1 MTVALFLLGGLLTVL
16 QNMRRAQTTQTGLS
30 QLQDNQ
36 RIAMTLLNNVLQ
48 SAGYF
53 PDPTVN
59 TQASALPAGAVAGIT
74 FIAGQAV
81 YGTSV
86 TADPGDTVSVR
97 FTTATSDTVI
107 NCIGDTNTSGANAT
121 YVNTFSVVAASW
133 CAHSTVAR
141 PACSSVASSAWT

>member
-1 MTVALFLLGGLLTVL
+1 MSRFAPRGTRLSPRRVRGFSLVELAVAMTVALFLLGGLLTVL

-59 TQASALPAGAVAGIT
+59 STGKRTASGRGGRHHVH
-74 FIAGQAV
+74 
-81 YGTSV
+81 S
-86 TADPGDTVSVR
+86 R
-97 FTTATSDTVI
+97 
-107 NCIGDTNTSGANAT
+107 TSGVRN
-121 YVNTFSVVAASW
+121 FRDRRS
-133 CAHSTVAR
+133 R
-141 PACSSVASSAWT
+141 